1 MLRALCGKILSLS
14 LGSQTAS
21 SQIMGYSLTVKL
33 SEDTVVS

>member
-1 MLRALCGKILSLS
+1 MLRALCEKILSLN
-14 LGSQTAS
+14 LGSLIAS